1 MGVLISIMQ
10 HKEKTHKPNVPLI
23 AMRVITK
30 RDIVQVVL
38 QAGLKQVIIAI
49 PHVIIKT
56 GHQRVIRQQVA
67 VHATVIAMH
76 AIIQQVIV
84 QVVSQGEY

>member
-38 QAGLKQVIIAI
+38 QAGLKQVTIA
-49 PHVIIKT
+49 T
-56 GHQRVIRQQVA
+56 R
-67 VHATVIAMH
+67 H
-76 AIIQQVIV
+76 AIINTGQEQVTH
-84 QVVSQGEY
+84 